1 MRPVRVMVV
10 DDSVV
15 VRLLVAEAIRA
26 EKGLELAGT
35 AANGR
40 IALEKLA
47 DFQPD
52 VIVLDVEMPV
62 LDGLATLVELR
73 KVDRRIPVVM
83 FSTLTSAGAS
93 ATVEALTRGASDYV
107 QKPSASNRD
116 HSVQVMREELVP
128 KLLAL
133 GERML
138 PRAPRPASAVRPPLR
153 RNRPAVDVLVIG
165 VSTGGPNALADM
177 LPGLPA
183 DLPVPVLIVQH
194 MPPLFTEMLA
204 KRLNALTPLT
214 VREAQGGEVLRAG
227 DVWIAP
233 GGKHLSVRR
242 EGGEAVLWTHD
253 DPPVNSCRPAV
264 DVLFDAASQVY
275 GAGVLAVVM
284 TGMGSD
290 GFNGVKQV
298 HARGGQVLAQ
308 DQASSVVWGMPR
320 FVAESGLADAVLPLD
335 QIAGDIVRRMPRTAL
350 AGGYGA
356 LRR

>member
-1 MRPVRVMVV
+1 MRPVRVMIV

-15 VRLLVAEAIRA
+15 VRLLVAEAIRGD
-26 EKGLELAGT
+26 KGLELAGT

-47 DFQPD
+47 ELKPD
-52 VIVLDVEMPV
+52 VIVLDVEMPE
-62 LDGLATLVELR
+62 LDGLATLAEIRKRDR
-73 KVDRRIPVVM
+73 KVPVVM
-83 FSTLTSAGAS
+83 FSTLTSHGAS

-116 HSVQVMREELVP
+116 HSIQVMRAELVP

-133 GERML
+133 GERMQTR
-138 PRAPRPASAVRPPLR
+138 PHSVAVRTPTRTPRPGLRPPVTLL
-153 RNRPAVDVLVIG
+153 VLG

-194 MPPLFTEMLA
+194 MPPVFTGMLA
-204 KRLNALTPLT
+204 KRLDALSPLN
-214 VREAQGGEVLRAG
+214 VQEAQGGEVLRAG

-233 GGKHLSVRR
+233 GGKHLSLRR
-242 EGGEAVLWTHD
+242 EGTEVALWTNEEPH
-253 DPPVNSCRPAV
+253 VNSCRPAV
-264 DVLFDAASQVY
+264 DVLFTAAAKIY
-275 GAGVLAVVM
+275 GSGVLAVVM
-284 TGMGSD
+284 TGMGQD
-290 GFNGVKQV
+290 GFRGSKDVTAQ
-298 HARGGQVLAQ
+298 GGQVLAQ

-320 FVAESGLADAVLPLD
+320 FVAENGLADAVLPLED
-335 QIAGDIVRRMPRTAL
+335 LAAEITRRMPAH
-350 AGGYGA
+350 A

>member
-40 IALEKLA
+40 IALAKLA
-47 DFQPD
+47 ELRPD
-52 VIVLDVEMPV
+52 VIVLDVEMPE
-62 LDGLATLVELR
+62 LDGLSTLVELR

-133 GERML
+133 GERLL
-138 PRAPRPASAVRPPLR
+138 PAASRPASTTRAPLR
-153 RNRPAVDVLVIG
+153 RHQPRVEALVIG

-183 DLPVPVLIVQH
+183 DFPVPVLIVQH
-194 MPPLFTEMLA
+194 MPPVFTEMLA
-204 KRLNALTPLT
+204 KRLDALTPLS

-233 GGKHLSVRR
+233 GGRHLSVRR
-242 EGGEAVLWTHD
+242 EAGEVRLWTHD
-253 DPPVNSCRPAV
+253 EPPVNSCRPAV
-264 DVLFDAASQVY
+264 DVLFSAAAKVWGDGLLS
-275 GAGVLAVVM
+275 VVM
-284 TGMGSD
+284 TGMGAD
-290 GFNGVKQV
+290 GFQGVKEIAAV
-298 HARGGQVLAQ
+298 GGQVLAQ

-320 FVAESGLADAVLPLD
+320 FVAESGLADAVVPLD
-335 QIAGDIVRRMPRTAL
+335 QLAREIVRRAPASATSAL
-350 AGGYGA
+350 